1 MENNYLKKTLRELK
15 KTILKEKAFR
25 DFFNF
30 EDKINLIKLNDLYSN
45 CLYSISKDILDE
57 KKVLEKE
64 LSTLNNKKISIDF
77 SCYVQHYVS
86 GNKELEINLNYQKDY
101 FCNLTVSDSSPI
113 AFEIYDDK
121 EKKYYITWS
130 PDYESRIK
138 DIDEEIHRKIV
149 NLGVKIKFFL
159 DSTEEFT
166 YYYVTKHID
175 DNIDYNIKI
184 KFQHYILTD
193 ENKKIEYFNKYM
205 IKIKFFNIKHEDA
218 FSKKEPLLR
227 FNEESIILEFDIEKN
242 YLTGKYIYSK
252 NGSGSIYG
260 HIDEKIEIKNM
271 DILYSLLHLI
281 KIPKKD
287 LPNILLEQSESSL
300 IEEMT
305 SEEDNLENQLIE
317 KEIEENNKKI
327 EELFSKNKELM
338 EKLHRRLPILSTQL
352 FKEVEKNG
360 EKYYIINYEYK
371 YILRNYDLSK
381 ISFDNVDIRGIDFRG
396 TNINSSL
403 FDLQKVHNKDASNCN
418 FSTDEDNAKDYIFG
432 YDTDFTGVNLSG
444 TDMSNP
450 YPILL
455 NSTINKAYIDEFTIL
470 PEFYQD
476 KVKKKSLW

>member
-149 NLGVKIKFFL
+149 NLGVKIKLFL
-159 DSTEEFT
+159 DNVGEFS
-166 YYYVTKHID
+166 YYYVTEHID
-175 DNIDYNIKI
+175 DDIDYIIKI
-184 KFQHYILTD
+184 EFTTYIPIGKSKRFED
-193 ENKKIEYFNKYM
+193 FNKYTF
-205 IKIKFFNIKHEDA
+205 KISFFYTRHCFA
-218 FSKKEPLLR
+218 
-227 FNEESIILEFDIEKN
+227 FNETEFFDGFRKQSIVLDFDKEKK
-242 YLTGKYIYSK
+242 YLTGNYIYSE
-252 NGSGSIYG
+252 GRYMSTF
-260 HIDEKIEIKNM
+260 DENIEIKNM
-271 DILYSLLHLI
+271 NMLYSILSLI
-281 KIPKKD
+281 KIPKKK
-287 LPNILLEQSESSL
+287 LPDILLEQSEIGL
-300 IEEMT
+300 IDEIT

-371 YILRNYDLSK
+371 YILQNYDLSK

-403 FDLQKVHNKDASNCN
+403 FDLQKVYNKDASDCN

-432 YDTDFTGVNLSG
+432 YDTDFTGVNLNG

-470 PEFYQD
+470 PGFYQD
-476 KVKKKSLW
+476 KVKKKSL

>member
-1 MENNYLKKTLRELK
+1 MGNYYLKKKLRELK
-15 KTILKEKAFR
+15 KIIIKEKAFR
-25 DFFNF
+25 EHFDF
-30 EDKINLIKLNDLYSN
+30 EDKINLIKLNNLYSN
-45 CLYSISKDILDE
+45 CLYNNYKDILEE
-57 KKVLEKE
+57 KKTLEKE
-64 LSTLNNKKISIDF
+64 LSTLNNEKISLDF
-77 SCYVQHYVS
+77 TWYDDIHFSKDVFKV
-86 GNKELEINLNYQKDY
+86 LEITLNFPKRC
-101 FCNLTVSDSSPI
+101 FCNLRISDI
-113 AFEIYDDK
+113 GGFEIYNDK
-121 EKKYYITWS
+121 EKKYYIEWS
-130 PDYESRIK
+130 PEYKKRIK
-138 DIDEEIHRKIV
+138 GIDEKIHKKIV

-184 KFQHYILTD
+184 KFQLYILTD

-305 SEEDNLENQLIE
+305 SEEDNLENQLFD

-327 EELFSKNKELM
+327 KELFSRNQDLLK
-338 EKLHRRLPILSTQL
+338 KLHRRLPILSTQL
-352 FKEVEKNG
+352 FKEVEKNN

-371 YILRNYDLSK
+371 YTLQNYDLSK

-403 FDLQKVHNKDASNCN
+403 FDLQKVYNKDASNCN
-418 FSTDEDNAKDYIFG
+418 FSIDEYDAKDYIFG

-444 TDMSNP
+444 TNMSNP
-450 YPILL
+450 YPCFF
-455 NSTINKAYIDEFTIL
+455 NSTINKASIDEFTIL